1 MATSIFELVELDF
14 MASWDMR
21 TSQDKIKVLETLLS
35 AFNDIE
41 DQPIVDYYAIYLLNR
56 GN

>member
-1 MATSIFELVELDF
+1 MATSVFELVELVF

-35 AFNDIE
+35 AFNDNE
-41 DQPIVDYYAIYLLNR
+41 DPLIIDYYAIYLLNR

>member
-1 MATSIFELVELDF
+1 

-35 AFNDIE
+35 AFNDNE
-41 DQPIVDYYAIYLLNR
+41 DPLIIDYYAIYLLNR

>member
-1 MATSIFELVELDF
+1 MATSVFELVELDF

-35 AFNDIE
+35 AFSDIE
-41 DQPIVDYYAIYLLNR
+41 DRLINDYYAIYLLNR

>member
-1 MATSIFELVELDF
+1 MATSVFELVELDF

-41 DQPIVDYYAIYLLNR
+41 DPPIIDYYAIYLLNR